1 MGQLRAVL
9 GTLLM
14 VIGLGGFAVTQLT
27 PRLPAAVVEPLV
39 APLEGGAT
47 GGSTTSPISSD
58 LPPTRSH
65 EITRLLIPSIG
76 LDTPVSVA
84 PLEDGTWAVPKFVAG
99 HAEGSAGAGE
109 PGNAI
114 LIGHVTS
121 LTLGNVFE
129 RLNEVSVDDTVSV
142 FSGEQR
148 YDYRVTDADNV
159 DRTDLDVLDS
169 TQNSRL
175 TLITCSGWWLP
186 TVHDYNQRFVVRAD
200 LIR

>member
-1 MGQLRAVL
+1 MRQARAVL

-14 VIGLGGFAVTQLT
+14 VVGLGGFGLTQLT

-39 APLEGGAT
+39 APLEGPGGAT
-47 GGSTTSPISSD
+47 TSSVRPGI
-58 LPPTRSH
+58 PPSQSH
-65 EITRLLIPSIG
+65 EITRLVIASIG

-84 PLEDGTWAVPKFVAG
+84 PLVDGTWAVPKFVAG
-99 HAEGSAGAGE
+99 HAEGSPGAGE

-114 LIGHVTS
+114 LMGHVTS

-129 RLNEVSVDDTVSV
+129 HLDEVAVDDTVSV
-142 FSGEQR
+142 FSGDVR
-148 YDYRVTDADNV
+148 FDYRVTDASDV
-159 DRTDLDVLDS
+159 DRGDLEVLDATSNS
-169 TQNSRL
+169 TL